1 MIELPL
7 AVTALLTILSPYIT
21 AFFNRVNWS
30 PQTKNLVSLSVSIV
44 ISVAY
49 LLMTGGIADWSQLGI
64 VIPAVYGLSQLVYQ
78 FFLKVSVTKFEAA
91 TTKGAV
97 IVSPATEPGTVN
109 ITTEESIKAGTEPVT
124 ALPPVE
130 ITPALTEITSDTPA
144 KG

>member
-7 AVTALLTILSPYIT
+7 AVTALLTVLSPYIT

-30 PQTKNLVSLSVSIV
+30 SETKNLVSLSVSIV
-44 ISVAY
+44 ISVLY

-78 FFLKVSVTKFEAA
+78 FLLKVSASKFEAA

-97 IVSPATEPGTVN
+97 IVSPVPDSGTVN

-124 ALPPVE
+124 AHPPVE
-130 ITPALTEITSDTPA
+130 IAPTPTEIVTTTPA